1 MAIPSAT
8 KQIYGQTP
16 LHEYAYVDHIEIKHE
31 SLGATYIVEL
41 QHGTQE
47 MHCLFPIGKNLPT
60 QVFLASILVSS
71 LQNVIEKMTFL
82 LMIFLHHLG
91 FSKFVNVVNPKNN
104 IPKITAYGCYKPS
117 WPFVAM
123 AQPFDEN
130 PKEGAGGG
138 VDFIHGQRETPPPFP
153 SSVIKHPQKPRW
165 M

>member
-1 MAIPSAT
+1 
-8 KQIYGQTP
+8 
-16 LHEYAYVDHIEIKHE
+16 
-31 SLGATYIVEL
+31 
-41 QHGTQE
+41 
-47 MHCLFPIGKNLPT
+47 
-60 QVFLASILVSS
+60 
-71 LQNVIEKMTFL
+71 
-82 LMIFLHHLG
+82 MIFLHHLG

-123 AQPFDEN
+123 AQPFIDEN

-138 VDFIHGQRETPPPFP
+138 VDFIHGQRVTPPPFP